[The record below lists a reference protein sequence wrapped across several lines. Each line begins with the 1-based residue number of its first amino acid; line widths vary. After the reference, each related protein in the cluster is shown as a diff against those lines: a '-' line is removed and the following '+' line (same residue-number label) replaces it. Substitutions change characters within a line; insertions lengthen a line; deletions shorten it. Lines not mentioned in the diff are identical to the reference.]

1 MTSEP
6 TTIPYSKKCF
16 ILGDFW
22 LNYKDEEDFEDFV
35 EYNDIGLPISYYLAE
50 GLITELSPLGEQY
63 IIETCDM
70 FLALIDVTEDEADG
84 LIDINLDAVM
94 DLSESKKNQSNPEV

>member
-1 MTSEP
+1 MALNLADKSGLMAELWMN
-6 TTIPYSKKCF
+6 YRDDKNFS
-16 ILGDFW
+16 DFFG
-22 LNYKDEEDFEDFV
+22 YT
-35 EYNDIGLPISYYLAE
+35 DIGLPISYYLAE

>member
-1 MTSEP
+1 MALNLADKSGLMAELWMN
-6 TTIPYSKKCF
+6 YRDDKNFS
-16 ILGDFW
+16 DF
-22 LNYKDEEDFEDFV
+22 FG
-35 EYNDIGLPISYYLAE
+35 YNDIGLPISYYLAE

>member
-1 MTSEP
+1 MALNLADKSGLMAELWMN
-6 TTIPYSKKCF
+6 YRDDKNFS
-16 ILGDFW
+16 DF
-22 LNYKDEEDFEDFV
+22 FG
-35 EYNDIGLPISYYLAE
+35 YNDIGSPISYYLAE

>member
-1 MTSEP
+1 MALNLADKSGLMAELWMK
-6 TTIPYSKKCF
+6 YRDDKNFS
-16 ILGDFW
+16 DF
-22 LNYKDEEDFEDFV
+22 FG
-35 EYNDIGLPISYYLAE
+35 YNDIGLPISYYLAE

>member
-1 MTSEP
+1 MALNLADKSGLMAELWMN
-6 TTIPYSKKCF
+6 YRDDKNFS
-16 ILGDFW
+16 DF
-22 LNYKDEEDFEDFV
+22 FG
-35 EYNDIGLPISYYLAE
+35 YNDIGLPISYYLAE

-94 DLSESKKNQSNPEV
+94 DLSESKKNQSNPEI